1 MLLRLLSFVVVTSFL
16 MALPAA
22 SSEIDFGDDAGE
34 YAKDGECE
42 DRRFIGLGMGS
53 LVSAEAQKHDATDCK
68 RLFDAG
74 LLKLVDGEKGR
85 NSTVCSKINFGD
97 NSSEYADDGE
107 CDDYRFDGTGADA
120 ALNLGDLA
128 RDKND
133 CKKLCES
140 GAIWLRVPAD

>member
-1 MLLRLLSFVVVTSFL
+1 MMFPLDST
-16 MALPAA
+16 PAFA
-22 SSEIDFGDDAGE
+22 AEIDFGDDAGE

-68 RLFDAG
+68 RLYDAG

-85 NSTVCSKINFGD
+85 NSTICSNINFGD

-128 RDKND
+128 RDRND

-140 GAIWLRVPAD
+140 GAVWLRVPAD

>member
-1 MLLRLLSFVVVTSFL
+1 MIFRLLSFLFVSSFL
-16 MALPAA
+16 AVSPA
-22 SSEIDFGDDAGE
+22 SSAEIDFGDDAGE

-74 LLKLVDGEKGR
+74 LLKLVDGGKGR
-85 NSTVCSKINFGD
+85 SSTICSKINFGD
-97 NSSEYADDGE
+97 NSSDYADDGE

-128 RDKND
+128 RDRND

-140 GAIWLRVPAD
+140 GAIWLRVPAE